1 MSMVDIIFYKD
12 KISVQNLIAGYKN
25 IMNAPNVSE
34 IVTVNGT
41 CYKVSERVFD
51 FDGNTIHI
59 VVEDSRRRFM
69 R

>member
-12 KISVQNLIAGYKN
+12 KISVQNLITGYKD
-25 IMNAPNVSE
+25 IMNAPNIGE
-34 IVTVNGT
+34 IITVNGT

-59 VVEDSRRRFM
+59 VVEDSKRRFM

>member
-1 MSMVDIIFYKD
+1 MSLVDIIFYKD

-25 IMNAPNVSE
+25 IMNVPNIGE
-34 IVTVNGT
+34 IVAVNGT

>member
-1 MSMVDIIFYKD
+1 MSLVDIIFYKD

-25 IMNAPNVSE
+25 IMNVPNIGE
-34 IVTVNGT
+34 IVEVNGT

-51 FDGNTIHI
+51 FDSNTIHI

>member
-25 IMNAPNVSE
+25 IMNAPNVGE

-41 CYKVSERVFD
+41 GYKVSERVFD

>member
-1 MSMVDIIFYKD
+1 MSLVDIIFYKD

-25 IMNAPNVSE
+25 IMNVPNIGE
-34 IVTVNGT
+34 IVAVNGT

-51 FDGNTIHI
+51 FDSNTIHI
-59 VVEDSRRRFM
+59 VVEDSKRRFI